1 MERRD
6 PKENEQCLG
15 TCLLCKER
23 KNLKDKV
30 FSGIISYIK
39 MKKKKKRMRQGE
51 NSWIWEFI
59 LLSRTE
65 EQAQQ
70 NRQGRARVAVS

>member
-6 PKENEQCLG
+6 PKETEQCLG

-39 MKKKKKRMRQGE
+39 MKKKKKKKDE
-51 NSWIWEFI
+51 NREKAPGFGNSFC
-59 LLSRTE
+59 
-65 EQAQQ
+65 
-70 NRQGRARVAVS
+70 

>member
-39 MKKKKKRMRQGE
+39 MKKKKRMRTGRK
-51 NSWIWEFI
+51 
-59 LLSRTE
+59 LLDLGIHSAEQNGRTSSAE
-65 EQAQQ
+65 PS
-70 NRQGRARVAVS
+70 G